1 MKRKKLFDSIIL
13 ALVLF
18 AFCSLYSSAYADEY
32 LISQEEFEKG
42 QLDGTIS
49 DDMTYDNFKIS
60 INNSKESSSET
71 YLSNDNLN
79 LDDVEVFDFG
89 NNLMEPLYQKVK
101 TLNPGDIFITN
112 STSSSGLTGHCG
124 IAIGSDAI
132 LHIAGP
138 GQPVSVGSKKAFY
151 NKYIAS
157 DPDYYYMIIYRCN
170 NYNYGRNAA
179 DWAVNVYRRNSANV
193 TYKITRD
200 LTTTYETYCSKIVF
214 QSYYYGVGSSALS
227 PNYKNIVRDGY
238 IISPYNIIKILS
250 GGSCS
255 FNLVGD
261 IQG

>member
-89 NNLMEPLYQKVK
+89 NNLMEPLYQKV
-101 TLNPGDIFITN
+101 N
-112 STSSSGLTGHCG
+112 
-124 IAIGSDAI
+124 
-132 LHIAGP
+132 
-138 GQPVSVGSKKAFY
+138 
-151 NKYIAS
+151 
-157 DPDYYYMIIYRCN
+157 
-170 NYNYGRNAA
+170 
-179 DWAVNVYRRNSANV
+179 
-193 TYKITRD
+193 
-200 LTTTYETYCSKIVF
+200 
-214 QSYYYGVGSSALS
+214 
-227 PNYKNIVRDGY
+227 
-238 IISPYNIIKILS
+238 
-250 GGSCS
+250 
-255 FNLVGD
+255 
-261 IQG
+261 